1 MVYALVR
8 LTVQDQAKWKTVFE
22 EAASLRKKYGST
34 GMQAYAKT
42 DDPNAIVILGEYE
55 SVDKARELFQSQEF
69 REATQRAGMVGTPEV
84 TLLEKVVQ
92 LAA

>member
-1 MVYALVR
+1 MC
-8 LTVQDQAKWKTVFE
+8 
-22 EAASLRKKYGST
+22 
-34 GMQAYAKT
+34 AYAKT